1 MEKKNIWNSIVIH
14 IPEDM
19 VARTSKGKITIKQ
32 SMTKSN
38 NLAKVNKKPSVQ
50 IKTDKTILNPV
61 IENVGDIEEVKPK
74 KTRKPSTRSTI
85 PKTKPVP
92 KDNVEKVKEL
102 RGENDKL
109 YDDLNKTKDMTEKR
123 QIIEKIK
130 KITEEINKLK

>member
-32 SMTKSN
+32 SMTKGN

-50 IKTDKTILNPV
+50 IKTDNTILNPV

-74 KTRKPSTRSTI
+74 KTRKPSTRSKI

-130 KITEEINKLK
+130 KTTEEINKLK